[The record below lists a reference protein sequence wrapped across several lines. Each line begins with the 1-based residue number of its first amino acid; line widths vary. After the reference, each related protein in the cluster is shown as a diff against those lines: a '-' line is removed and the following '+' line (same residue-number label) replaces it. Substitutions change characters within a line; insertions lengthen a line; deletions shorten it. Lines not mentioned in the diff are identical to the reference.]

1 MIVHRAFTQMPITYQ
16 RDDQRRL
23 ITVTVN
29 GPWSADD
36 ISGVIDR
43 QAEEDTWE
51 YALLYDLREMTAV
64 SIEGDLQQIAD
75 RVQKV
80 GAGRRRG
87 PVGVAI
93 RPRPAL
99 FLEGLMYS
107 TMAKE
112 SVDIEILLTAAQID
126 SWLARN
132 AVRSRR
138 NDG

>member
-1 MIVHRAFTQMPITYQ
+1 
-16 RDDQRRL
+16 
-23 ITVTVN
+23 
-29 GPWSADD
+29 
-36 ISGVIDR
+36 
-43 QAEEDTWE
+43 
-51 YALLYDLREMTAV
+51 
-64 SIEGDLQQIAD
+64 
-75 RVQKV
+75 
-80 GAGRRRG
+80 
-87 PVGVAI
+87 VGVAI

>member
-1 MIVHRAFTQMPITYQ
+1 MIVHRAFIHMPITYQ

-23 ITVTVN
+23 ITVTVS

-51 YALLYDLREMTAV
+51 HALLYDLREMTAV

-75 RVQKV
+75 RVKVV

-107 TMAKE
+107 TLAKE
-112 SVDIEILLTAAQID
+112 SVDIEILLTATQID
-126 SWLARN
+126 SWLVRN
-132 AVRSRR
+132 AGRSRR